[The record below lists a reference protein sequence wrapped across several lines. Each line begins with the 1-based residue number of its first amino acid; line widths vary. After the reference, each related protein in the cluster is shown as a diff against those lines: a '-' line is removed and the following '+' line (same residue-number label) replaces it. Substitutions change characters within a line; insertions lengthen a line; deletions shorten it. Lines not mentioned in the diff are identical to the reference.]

1 LLTLGNLAIANK
13 LPSRIVLLLT
23 LLVLALIG
31 STLHSGVPF
40 ERALFGQ
47 FGRGNGLLYY
57 LLVIVIFGF
66 AAKTYK
72 NSSGGELQSILEIRS
87 ESDGVENEFLLQKL
101 KKVAVTAFVRK
112 KLDLT
117 TERLPLEKYS
127 LTLINTIK
135 DKLVLK
141 PADSLLFKYY
151 SNLLVF

>member
-1 LLTLGNLAIANK
+1 M
-13 LPSRIVLLLT
+13 
-23 LLVLALIG
+23 
-31 STLHSGVPF
+31 
-40 ERALFGQ
+40 
-47 FGRGNGLLYY
+47 
-57 LLVIVIFGF
+57 
-66 AAKTYK
+66 
-72 NSSGGELQSILEIRS
+72 QSILEIRS